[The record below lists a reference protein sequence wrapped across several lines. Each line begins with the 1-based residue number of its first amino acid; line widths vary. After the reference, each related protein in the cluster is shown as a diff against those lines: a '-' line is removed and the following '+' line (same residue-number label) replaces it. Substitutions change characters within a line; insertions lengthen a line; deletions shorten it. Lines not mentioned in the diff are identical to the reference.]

1 MSKTRRAF
9 ALFTISEQTPISCSF
24 HRKNIIYL
32 WIDFGRMSIDA
43 RLEAVPTV
51 DIDEGVFKYILVK
64 VYGKEKAD
72 GSEPAK
78 LIVR

>member
-1 MSKTRRAF
+1 MST
-9 ALFTISEQTPISCSF
+9 E
-24 HRKNIIYL
+24 
-32 WIDFGRMSIDA
+32 A

-72 GSEPAK
+72 GTEPAK
-78 LIVR
+78 FIVRLR